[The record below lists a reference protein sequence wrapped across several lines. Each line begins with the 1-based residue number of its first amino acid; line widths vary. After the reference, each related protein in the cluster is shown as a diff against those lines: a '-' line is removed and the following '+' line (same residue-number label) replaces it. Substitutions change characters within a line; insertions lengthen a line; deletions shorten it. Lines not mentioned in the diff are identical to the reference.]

1 MIRIKQLRAEQNLS
15 LRDLSTK
22 LNISYS
28 SLGKYERG
36 DQEPSFDTL
45 IKIANFF
52 NVSVDYLLGNSDGRI
67 ISDQELYDRLGLTDD
82 AIFRLEQLCNLATE
96 NEHNKNLLKN
106 VNILLSDYE
115 TLNAISDYLDSSLK
129 DYQYAIVKS
138 YVSQFGEDL
147 LEKPKTKEQVLSAE
161 QWENFMM
168 LNVQDALMK
177 LRREVQK
184 GGL

>member
-1 MIRIKQLRAEQNLS
+1 MIRINELRKEKSLTLRQLAK
-15 LRDLSTK
+15 DLD
-22 LNISYS
+22 ISYS
-28 SLGKYERG
+28 SLNKYERE
-36 DQEPSFDTL
+36 DQQPSFGTL
-45 IKIANFF
+45 IKIADYF

-82 AIFRLEQLCNLATE
+82 AIFHLEQLCNLATE

-115 TLNAISDYLDSSLK
+115 TLNAISNYLNSSLK
-129 DYQYAIVKS
+129 DYQYAVVKS
-138 YVSQFGEDL
+138 YVSQYGEDL
-147 LEKPKTKEQVLSAE
+147 LEKPETKEQVLSAE
-161 QWENFMM
+161 QWENFML

-177 LRREVQK
+177 LRKELQK